1 MTLGSGEACG
11 MQWTSGTWTV
21 KYGRGFMPSALG
33 FSLADS
39 IFGTMDFVQIFKIGK
54 MYTRS
59 LVQETLL
66 ELFKVIETIKK
77 ENNILS

>member
-11 MQWTSGTWTV
+11 IQWTSGTWTV
-21 KYGRGFMPSALG
+21 EYGCGFIPSTLG

-39 IFGTMDFVQIFKIGK
+39 IFSTMDFGK
-54 MYTRS
+54 MYTKS

-66 ELFKVIETIKK
+66 QLFKVIETIKK
-77 ENNILS
+77 ENILS

>member
-1 MTLGSGEACG
+1 MTLGSGEVCG
-11 MQWTSGTWTV
+11 IQWTSGTWTV
-21 KYGRGFMPSALG
+21 EYGCGFIPSPLG

-39 IFGTMDFVQIFKIGK
+39 IFSTMDFVQIFRIGK

-66 ELFKVIETIKK
+66 QLFKVIETIKK
-77 ENNILS
+77 ENNILP